1 MAAERVRRSD
11 RARGLRT
18 LQHQT
23 LAVATRY
30 AIETE
35 VWYRGLVAERGGR
48 ADPRWATKDQV
59 HDEAIAW
66 FLERHRR
73 QPFGAYAARRGQADD
88 LTFWVDS
95 RLMER
100 ARRMA
105 LRDGVRLARLIE
117 AALSSYVEQHV
128 SSRLISFRRWTQQKA
143 CSLYRTGRP
152 SSKPAS
158 SRAAPARRKRSR

>member
-1 MAAERVRRSD
+1 MAAERVKRSD

-23 LAVATRY
+23 LSMATRY

-73 QPFGAYAARRGQADD
+73 APFGAYAARRGPSAD

-95 RLMER
+95 KLMER

-105 LRDGVRLARLIE
+105 VRDGVRLARLIE
-117 AALSSYVEQHV
+117 AALSSYVEQYV

-143 CSLYRTGRP
+143 CSLYGADR
-152 SSKPAS
+152 AS
-158 SRAAPARRKRSR
+158 SEPPSASTARRKRSR